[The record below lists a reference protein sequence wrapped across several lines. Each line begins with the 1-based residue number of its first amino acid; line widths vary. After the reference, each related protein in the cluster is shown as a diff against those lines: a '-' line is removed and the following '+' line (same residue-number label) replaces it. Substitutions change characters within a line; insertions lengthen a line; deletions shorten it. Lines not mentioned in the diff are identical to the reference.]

1 MTPAERS
8 AALDTAARLVRGV
21 IEGLNDKTSRCKCCG
36 LTVKEDFG
44 EAKARVEL
52 EAAANRIEKLRA
64 MLAKEPHNE
73 HH

>member
-1 MTPAERS
+1 VTPAERL

-21 IEGLNDKTSRCKCCG
+21 VEGLNAKTHTCACCG
-36 LTVKEDFG
+36 LIVKEDFG

-64 MLAKEPHNE
+64 MLAKESK
-73 HH
+73 